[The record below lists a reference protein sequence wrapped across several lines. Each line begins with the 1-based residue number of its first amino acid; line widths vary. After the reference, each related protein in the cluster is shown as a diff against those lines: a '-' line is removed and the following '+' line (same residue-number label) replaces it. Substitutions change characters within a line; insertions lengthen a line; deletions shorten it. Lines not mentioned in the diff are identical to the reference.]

1 MSLFNK
7 QSLRPVFGIS
17 FDDLNPMNLL
27 EGGDTTT
34 TQSNTFNPTVKPL
47 AEDAVAGLQK
57 TTTPTYFPGATV
69 AGQSGNTLSGI
80 RNLSGAAGTQQ
91 GVSNQALG
99 GYDFT
104 LNQMLDPNSN
114 QALQAYMQGAINPIF
129 DRLENQTLPGIGGN
143 AIQAGQFG
151 GTAQTNLTRD
161 ALTDATRNAG
171 DITSNIA
178 ANAYQSSLDNYTNT
192 LLNSGRFQDFAA
204 TPAQTQ
210 LAAGGLQ
217 DAYSQQLIN
226 ADIDRYNYGQT
237 ADLDYW
243 SQIMNVVNAV
253 PQDSTQVQTGGGTSP
268 FNALLAGYG
277 AYNMFA

>member
-178 ANAYQSSLDNYTNT
+178 ANA
-192 LLNSGRFQDFAA
+192 
-204 TPAQTQ
+204 
-210 LAAGGLQ
+210 
-217 DAYSQQLIN
+217 
-226 ADIDRYNYGQT
+226 
-237 ADLDYW
+237 
-243 SQIMNVVNAV
+243 
-253 PQDSTQVQTGGGTSP
+253 
-268 FNALLAGYG
+268 
-277 AYNMFA
+277 